1 MPMNARSA
9 TAGYDRPGSTASQ
22 TRYGPLLN
30 GLVVLVGVSILAP
43 GFWSWLAPASFA
55 RAVNFEL
62 HEHYLH
68 DLGVFQIGI
77 GVTVLS
83 TLRWSDALT
92 VALIG
97 FLTANTLHAA
107 NHAVDLDHGGH
118 VADGFALA
126 ALSIVAA
133 VALYLRRRQLS
144 SRKQDR

>member
-1 MPMNARSA
+1 MTAQSA
-9 TAGYDRPGSTASQ
+9 PAGYDRPGSAVG
-22 TRYGPLLN
+22 RARFGPLLT
-30 GLVVLVGVSILAP
+30 GLVVLIGVSILVP
-43 GFWSWLAPASFA
+43 GFWSWLAPVSFA

-83 TLRWSDALT
+83 TLRWRDALT

-107 NHAVDLDHGGH
+107 NHAVDLDQGGH
-118 VADGFALA
+118 LFDGIALA

-133 VALYLRRRQLS
+133 LALYLRRRQLD
-144 SRKQDR
+144 SRKQVAA

>member
-1 MPMNARSA
+1 MDGQSA
-9 TAGYDRPGSTASQ
+9 ATGSVRPNTAPRRTPGGALVTA
-22 TRYGPLLN
+22 
-30 GLVVLVGVSILAP
+30 LVALVGVSIMVP

-83 TLRWSDALT
+83 ALRWSDALT

-107 NHAVDLDHGGH
+107 NHAMDLSLGGH
-118 VADGFALA
+118 LADGFALA

-133 VALYLRRRQLS
+133 VALYLRRRQLH
-144 SRKQDR
+144 SREQNR